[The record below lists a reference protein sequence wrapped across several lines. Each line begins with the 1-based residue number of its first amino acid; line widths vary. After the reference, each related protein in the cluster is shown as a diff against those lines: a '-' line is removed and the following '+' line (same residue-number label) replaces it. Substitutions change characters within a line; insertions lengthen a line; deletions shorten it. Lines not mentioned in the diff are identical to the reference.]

1 MVIIN
6 SYKENA
12 NQNHSSSY
20 PLRWL
25 GLKMKTIISVGKA
38 VETMEP
44 HNIVEDIKRSDTG
57 QKAGILQVKW
67 AHNTAS
73 PHPGML
79 NRPEKM

>member
-1 MVIIN
+1 
-6 SYKENA
+6 
-12 NQNHSSSY
+12 
-20 PLRWL
+20 
-25 GLKMKTIISVGKA
+25 MKTIISVGKA